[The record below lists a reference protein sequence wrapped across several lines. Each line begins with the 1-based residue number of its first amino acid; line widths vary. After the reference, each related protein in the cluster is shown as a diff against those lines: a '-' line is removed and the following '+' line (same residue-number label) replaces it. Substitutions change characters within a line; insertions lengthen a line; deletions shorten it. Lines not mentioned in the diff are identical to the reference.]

1 MAITMLWERRGQGVK
16 RFIVR
21 LIGVVAAA
29 IVPHADSI
37 ARAEWRPVTSAANG
51 TVYSVDPERVRT
63 VNGRRQVWMKGD
75 HSRNR
80 AERARSS
87 MTLVSIDCSASTIR
101 TLADNKYDSYGKTI
115 STRTNPD
122 YGVGYD
128 PIAPET
134 VAEDV
139 ANLVCRE
146 GGGE

>member
-1 MAITMLWERRGQGVK
+1 M
-16 RFIVR
+16 
-21 LIGVVAAA
+21 VAAA
-29 IVPHADSI
+29 IVPYADSI
-37 ARAEWRPVTSAANG
+37 VRAERRPVTSAANG
-51 TVYSVDPERVRT
+51 TVYSVNSERVRT

-115 STRTNPD
+115 STRTNPE

-139 ANLVCRE
+139 NLVCRQ